1 MVKGNLD
8 GMMEENI
15 LEVINVIKN
24 MDMVNFFGLII
35 NTIKDNG
42 KKENN
47 MGWLCIKDEICLKK
61 DNAISRKEK
70 EQNG

>member
-47 MGWLCIKDEICLKK
+47 MGWLCIKEEICL
-61 DNAISRKEK
+61 
-70 EQNG
+70 

>member
-24 MDMVNFFGLII
+24 KDMGNSFGLII
-35 NTIKDNG
+35 NIIKDNG
-42 KKENN
+42 RKENN
-47 MGWLCIKDEICLKK
+47 MDWLCIKEEICL
-61 DNAISRKEK
+61 
-70 EQNG
+70 

>member
-24 MDMVNFFGLII
+24 MDMVNSSGLIR

-42 KKENN
+42 RKENN
-47 MGWLCIKDEICLKK
+47 MD
-61 DNAISRKEK
+61 
-70 EQNG
+70 